1 MGPLW
6 DFDAGFDFD
15 WGTMYTGHNYFMS
28 YKELVLGTDPA
39 NRIGGY
45 QVPKF
50 FVDLFKNKRFVTEYK
65 ARWKEVRALVMPEF
79 WETTALYAEGA
90 ADAMKR
96 DFNKWP
102 IDKKYATEIERMK
115 TWLSQRCNYLD
126 TVIANYPA
134 GK

>member
-1 MGPLW
+1 
-6 DFDAGFDFD
+6 
-15 WGTMYTGHNYFMS
+15 MS

-39 NRIGGY
+39 KRIGGY

-65 ARWKEVRALVMPEF
+65 ARWKEVRELVMSDF
-79 WETTALYAEGA
+79 WETTSLYAEGA